1 MAIGLPQLLAQFKKD
16 DGAIIL
22 AAKKEGLSITPSPYT
37 AFSIFFIKAINYT
50 WNNVEKISL
59 IRQLV
64 VPDHRKETFNQ
75 ITIFLRDN
83 PAEKNKC
90 WLKRKIWGKN
100 IEKVNLDGFSEKQR
114 AFIKDELIRLSDQKV
129 KIL

>member
-1 MAIGLPQLLAQFKKD
+1 M
-16 DGAIIL
+16 
-22 AAKKEGLSITPSPYT
+22 
-37 AFSIFFIKAINYT
+37 
-50 WNNVEKISL
+50 

-75 ITIFLRDN
+75 IAIYLRDN